1 MYAIVNTGGKQ
12 YKVATDDVITV
23 EKIEGN
29 EGDKV
34 TLPVIFLNDGKKI
47 VTDPDKLAKA
57 KVTAQ
62 IVEQFKGEK
71 QLVFKFKK
79 RKNYK
84 KLRGYLITHGH
95 EDHIGGLPYL
105 MREFR
110 APIYGGRMT
119 IELLTKLKIVKVQ
132 ATSRAKK
139 AVKAEAEA
147 VAEAPVAE

>member
-71 QLVFKFKK
+71 QLVFKFHK
-79 RKNYK
+79 RKRYRRLK
-84 KLRGYLITHGH
+84 GH
-95 EDHIGGLPYL
+95 
-105 MREFR
+105 RQQ
-110 APIYGGRMT
+110 
-119 IELLTKLKIVKVQ
+119 LTRLKITKVQ
-132 ATSRAKK
+132 ATTRARK
-139 AVKAEAEA
+139 AAATTEAAAEAA
-147 VAEAPVAE
+147 AAE

>member
-71 QLVFKFKK
+71 QLVFKFGSPSAAHQAEDREGPGYVPRQEGCQGRGRGCCRGSRRRVDYTRNERVGIHNGTQK
-79 RKNYK
+79 RT
-84 KLRGYLITHGH
+84 RF
-95 EDHIGGLPYL
+95 LP
-105 MREFR
+105 
-110 APIYGGRMT
+110 
-119 IELLTKLKIVKVQ
+119 
-132 ATSRAKK
+132 
-139 AVKAEAEA
+139 
-147 VAEAPVAE
+147 

>member
-1 MYAIVNTGGKQ
+1 MHEGQVNMYAIVNTGGKQ

-71 QLVFKFKK
+71 QLVFKFHK
-79 RKNYK
+79 RKRYRRLK
-84 KLRGYLITHGH
+84 GH
-95 EDHIGGLPYL
+95 
-105 MREFR
+105 RQQ
-110 APIYGGRMT
+110 
-119 IELLTKLKIVKVQ
+119 LTKLKIVKVRLPP
-132 ATSRAKK
+132 APRRLSRQRLRLL
-139 AVKAEAEA
+139 
-147 VAEAPVAE
+147 PRLPSPSRLHS

>member
-71 QLVFKFKK
+71 QLIFKFKK

-84 KLRGYLITHGH
+84 RTRGH
-95 EDHIGGLPYL
+95 
-105 MREFR
+105 RQN
-110 APIYGGRMT
+110 
-119 IELLTKLKIVKVQ
+119 LTRIKIV
-132 ATSRAKK
+132 
-139 AVKAEAEA
+139 AVGADKAE
-147 VAEAPVAE
+147 

>member
-47 VTDPDKLAKA
+47 VTDSDKLAKA

-62 IVEQFKGEK
+62 IVEQ
-71 QLVFKFKK
+71 L
-79 RKNYK
+79 
-84 KLRGYLITHGH
+84 
-95 EDHIGGLPYL
+95 
-105 MREFR
+105 
-110 APIYGGRMT
+110 
-119 IELLTKLKIVKVQ
+119 KVQ

>member
-29 EGDKV
+29 EGDKI

-57 KVTAQ
+57 NVTAQ

-71 QLVFKFKK
+71 QLVFKFHK
-79 RKNYK
+79 RKRYRRLK
-84 KLRGYLITHGH
+84 GH
-95 EDHIGGLPYL
+95 
-105 MREFR
+105 RQQ
-110 APIYGGRMT
+110 
-119 IELLTKLKIVKVQ
+119 LKIVKVQ

>member
-57 KVTAQ
+57 KVTARRLSRQ
-62 IVEQFKGEK
+62 
-71 QLVFKFKK
+71 
-79 RKNYK
+79 R
-84 KLRGYLITHGH
+84 LRL
-95 EDHIGGLPYL
+95 LPRL
-105 MREFR
+105 
-110 APIYGGRMT
+110 PSP
-119 IELLTKLKIVKVQ
+119 
-132 ATSRAKK
+132 SRLHS
-139 AVKAEAEA
+139 
-147 VAEAPVAE
+147 

>member
-29 EGDKV
+29 EGDKI

-71 QLVFKFKK
+71 QLVFKFHK
-79 RKNYK
+79 RKRYRRLK
-84 KLRGYLITHGH
+84 GH
-95 EDHIGGLPYL
+95 
-105 MREFR
+105 RQR
-110 APIYGGRMT
+110 
-119 IELLTKLKIVKVQ
+119 LTKLKIVKVQ

>member
-84 KLRGYLITHGH
+84 KLRGHRQNLTRIQI
-95 EDHIGGLPYL
+95 ESIGGETAAEKP
-105 MREFR
+105 
-110 APIYGGRMT
+110 
-119 IELLTKLKIVKVQ
+119 
-132 ATSRAKK
+132 AK
-139 AVKAEAEA
+139 
-147 VAEAPVAE
+147 

>member
-34 TLPVIFLNDGKKI
+34 T
-47 VTDPDKLAKA
+47 DPDKLAKA

-71 QLVFKFKK
+71 QLVFKFHK
-79 RKNYK
+79 RKRYRRLK
-84 KLRGYLITHGH
+84 GH
-95 EDHIGGLPYL
+95 
-105 MREFR
+105 RQQ
-110 APIYGGRMT
+110 
-119 IELLTKLKIVKVQ
+119 LTKLKIVKVQ